1 MCKDILPAY
10 TRMCGALAVPTEG
23 RRGHQLLWTGQ
34 SCEQP
39 LQVLGTKP
47 EPSAK
52 QEALLTTEP
61 VLQPH

>member
-10 TRMCGALAVPTEG
+10 TRMCGAHAVPTEG

-52 QEALLTTEP
+52 Q
-61 VLQPH
+61 